1 MKAMLTGFIVSLVIF
16 GGVEAALAEDLKDKV
31 KTEIL
36 SAGLHPGMPPGLYV
50 CAGSHLHV
58 KGSVQNLSGVTLA
71 SIKLEG
77 RSYDTEGKL
86 LGKAHLRRINPPR
99 LVPLAPGQK
108 AEFDLEFLTIT
119 GPQIPLAVKQE
130 IVVLEARPNQ

>member
-1 MKAMLTGFIVSLVIF
+1 M
-16 GGVEAALAEDLKDKV
+16 
-31 KTEIL
+31 
-36 SAGLHPGMPPGLYV
+36 YV

-58 KGSVQNLSGVTLA
+58 KGSIQNLSDVTLA

-86 LGKAHLRRINPPR
+86 LGKANLRRINPPR

-119 GPQIPLAVKQE
+119 GPRIPLAKKQE
-130 IVVLEARPNQ
+130 IVVLEAQPKQ